1 MAAVQGDGGR
11 QTAIVCARFDRLGFD
26 GAAPKRLGILG
37 GTFDPIHIGHL
48 AAAEQVR
55 QELGLD
61 AVVFL
66 PAAVPVFK
74 KDRKVTP
81 ASERLE
87 LCRIAVGDNPY
98 FDVSAL
104 EIERG
109 GDTYTI
115 DTLRTL
121 RAHYPDNVELF
132 FITGADAIMDVAKW
146 RSADELG
153 ELAQF
158 VALTRPGYQ
167 VDQAKR
173 QAIER
178 QTHLGVVYQP
188 IPGFSVSSSMIR
200 RNVACGRSIRYLVT
214 EPVRRR
220 IEELGLYRG

>member
-1 MAAVQGDGGR
+1 MAV
-11 QTAIVCARFDRLGFD
+11 ICERFDTLGFD
-26 GAAPKRLGILG
+26 TASPKRLGILG

-55 QELGLD
+55 QDQNLD

-74 KDRKVTP
+74 KDRRVTP
-81 ASERLE
+81 AEERLN
-87 LCRIAVGDNPY
+87 LCRLAVADNPH
-98 FDVSAL
+98 FDVSPM

-115 DTLRTL
+115 DTLRIL
-121 RAHYPDNVELF
+121 RAHYPANVQLF
-132 FITGADAIMDVAKW
+132 FVTGADAIMDIAKW

-153 ELAQF
+153 QLARF

-167 VDQAKR
+167 VDR
-173 QAIER
+173 TRREDIE
-178 QTHLGVVYQP
+178 QKTHLGVIYQP
-188 IPGFSVSSSMIR
+188 IPGFNVSSSMIR
-200 RNVACGRSIRYLVT
+200 RNVAAGRSIRYLVT

-220 IEELGLYRG
+220 IRELGLYRA